1 MPSGLFTIGVQ
12 AGNNRPMNNMTQLLT
27 GWNGLGLF
35 AVVFA
40 DQAGLPVPAPP
51 CLLAAGSLAA
61 GGHLNPVLAAGMTA
75 AAALLADLLWFYLG
89 RKGSGRALHLLS
101 RWSFSHNAS
110 SAHASAVVARYGLLA
125 LAVAKFLPGA
135 VMPSLAGALGMST
148 RRFLLFD
155 GLAALFYGGSYI
167 SAGFLFH
174 NQIEQVMVWFDR
186 VFHGVI
192 GLGSVLLVGYVA
204 YKYALWRKAMIRK
217 RRRSNAP
224 DIKTS
229 LADNDADTI
238 TNIIQPDA
246 ANLATDGS
254 QRLEAAHA
262 ALVSA
267 GSNNPLPVS
276 TPQLP

>member
-1 MPSGLFTIGVQ
+1 MNDITQFLTSFGGLAV
-12 AGNNRPMNNMTQLLT
+12 
-27 GWNGLGLF
+27 F
-35 AVVFA
+35 AIVFA

-51 CLLAAGSLAA
+51 CLLVAGSLAA
-61 GGHLNPVLAAGMTA
+61 GGRLNPVLAAGMTA

-89 RKGSGRALHLLS
+89 RKGGGRALHLLS
-101 RWSFSHNAS
+101 RWSFSRNAS

-155 GLAALFYGGSYI
+155 GLAALFYGGCYI
-167 SAGFLFH
+167 TTGFLFH
-174 NQIEQVMVWFDR
+174 NQIQQVMVWFDR

-204 YKYALWRKAMIRK
+204 YKYALWRRAKIRK
-217 RRRSNAP
+217 RRRSNKP
-224 DIKTS
+224 DKKTG
-229 LADNDADTI
+229 LADNGAETI

-254 QRLEAAHA
+254 QRLGVAHA
-262 ALVSA
+262 ALA
-267 GSNNPLPVS
+267 GTGPNSPMPVS